1 MAMVVIKQN
10 FCFQSTVIEVKD
22 DICFVLD
29 FPVLL
34 RFCWALENRGKDVA
48 SVGRAFEGC
57 TRVRIEIPSLN
68 P

>member
-1 MAMVVIKQN
+1 
-10 FCFQSTVIEVKD
+10 VIEVKD

-57 TRVRIEIPSLN
+57 TRVRTEIPSLN